1 MIKFTN
7 LFINQK
13 QNSMKLLFLLLFI
26 ISNTFTYSQTAKSEF
41 KSVNISKIPKP
52 SAPANLVIDA
62 SQITFSDASG
72 NKDQKLSANETAT
85 LNFQLKNSG
94 KGNAYAL
101 VLEVEELRSVTGLK
115 FEKRKNLGDLEAGK
129 TLNVSISLQGSADLQ
144 NAKANFKLIV
154 KEANGFDSDPYAVE
168 LTTEQFKNPKL
179 SVSDYTFSNPDGE
192 GRIKLGQAVH
202 LQVLLQNTGQGQA
215 KNIEIEF
222 INPENVFPTDK
233 TNYSVV
239 ALEPNETKKID
250 YEFLLNKRFSASEVP
265 IEINVKES
273 LGKYG
278 LRQIL
283 KTSLDAELGKT
294 LQKVEVEGK
303 KSEEIQI
310 TEVSLVSD
318 VDKNIPSANT
328 QNEKCYALIFGNEDY
343 SSYQSGLQTES
354 NVEFARNDARIF
366 KEYCEK
372 TLGIPSGN
380 IFYKF
385 DATSGVMKQNID
397 KMNKLI
403 KNSGGDIEV
412 IFYYA
417 GHGFPDEKT
426 QEAFLIPVDVSGS
439 DLNSAIR
446 LNDLL
451 NSLTEFPSKR
461 VTLFLDACFSG
472 GARNQ
477 PLLAARGIKMK
488 PKELQLKGNTVVF
501 SASSKEQ
508 VSLPYRE
515 KKHGMFTYY
524 LLKKMQETKGQ
535 ISLKELSDYLN
546 KTVSF
551 ESVKLN
557 NKEQNPDTRVADEI
571 KEAWLKWELK

>member
-318 VDKNIPSANT
+318 VDKNIPFANT